1 MLLEARARARTPV
14 QGLQRWFWG
23 SPTALHSTPPLA
35 FSEARGVVVGG
46 KSKGK
51 GTTAGPTEVVLGV
64 AHCPRSTRR
73 EPRASAHS
81 GSGSSTRGL
90 GPRVC
95 THSGSGSYNGTAPL
109 GGHDVEMSSRPSW
122 EPTVHPY
129 PPLSVPAPHP
139 PPHLSSNAA
148 PQVPAR
154 NGTALHGS
162 HDVGVSDHP
171 SWEPTVHPYPPIS
184 FPAPHPPPH
193 LSSSAAPQVPA
204 HNGTALH
211 GSHDAG
217 VHPTSPTSHPSWQP
231 TAYPYPDVRPQSE
244 HRPLPHGASD
254 TSKGTVT

>member
-1 MLLEARARARTPV
+1 MGVA
-14 QGLQRWFWG
+14 
-23 SPTALHSTPPLA
+23 PPLSGTRVGDA
-35 FSEARGVVVGG
+35 PGVSGTRGV
-46 KSKGK
+46 
-51 GTTAGPTEVVLGV
+51 P
-64 AHCPRSTRR
+64 
-73 EPRASAHS
+73 
-81 GSGSSTRGL
+81 
-90 GPRVC
+90 
-95 THSGSGSYNGTAPL
+95 
-109 GGHDVEMSSRPSW
+109 EMSSRPSW

-162 HDVGVSDHP
+162 HGVGVSDHP

-231 TAYPYPDVRPQSE
+231 TAYPYPDVRPRSE